1 MKKKYIKKTF
11 EPYLYI
17 SSTLKPAYKNNK
29 LWPIRADRNYQIKS
43 SYRNQHLQIY
53 LNFTSSIDCQNKKK
67 EPVEESWGWP
77 FLPFNKFGESS
88 KIRN

>member
-29 LWPIRADRNYQIKS
+29 LWPIRADTNYQIKS
-43 SYRNQHLQIY
+43 SYRNQNLFKFHILHWLPKQ
-53 LNFTSSIDCQNKKK
+53 KKRASGIVLGLAIS
-67 EPVEESWGWP
+67 PVQ
-77 FLPFNKFGESS
+77 
-88 KIRN
+88 